1 MNFKHEDTQLLIAAA
16 VLLIGLSG
24 GTWGL
29 MGADA
34 GLWVAVVLSFAGL
47 VGLSLNLYR
56 TRVQDD
62 IAHKKH
68 VQALL
73 HLFAMLDMRRPLPA
87 LTEWAA
93 SPQLACSL
101 VSLVKE
107 HEPDVILEVG
117 SGSSTLVLG
126 YAVEQSGGGRVIAL
140 DHLAQYGEQT
150 RRSIERHELGDYAEV
165 RHAPLVD
172 VELEGETWPWYDLE
186 AVGDVPEIDMVVVDG
201 PPHKTRSRARYPAV
215 PLLADRLS
223 DDAVVVLDDAY
234 RDDEAAI
241 ANAWA
246 EQLSAALTLESS
258 PYGTAIL
265 RRAS

>member
-1 MNFKHEDTQLLIAAA
+1 MNFKHEDTQLLVAAS
-16 VLLIGLSG
+16 VLLIGVSG
-24 GTWGL
+24 SVWWQV
-29 MGADA
+29 GADA

-47 VGLSLNLYR
+47 VGLSLNVYR

-62 IAHKKH
+62 IANKKH

-73 HLFAMLDMRRPLPA
+73 HLFSMLDMRRPIPA

-107 HEPDVILEVG
+107 HKPAVILEVG

-140 DHLAQYGEQT
+140 DHLAPYGEQT
-150 RRSIERHELGDYAEV
+150 RQSIERHELGDYAEV
-165 RHAPLVD
+165 RDAPLVD
-172 VELEGETWPWYDLE
+172 VELEGDTWPWYDLQ
-186 AVGDVPEIDMVVVDG
+186 AIDDVSQIDMMVVDG
-201 PPHKTRSRARYPAV
+201 PPHKTRSNARYPAV
-215 PLLADRLS
+215 PLLANRLS

-241 ANAWA
+241 AAAWA
-246 EQLSAALTLESS
+246 EQLSASLTIESS
-258 PYGTAIL
+258 PYGTAVL